1 MTDLS
6 RLHTLEQI
14 AAERARL
21 EQRATQQAQ
30 GIERE
35 TRSLRKL
42 WQSRWAKVERFGNI
56 LGMIM
61 PKVSQGTLAITLLSR
76 LFRRFRK

>member
-21 EQRATQQAQ
+21 EQRAAKQAQ
-30 GIERE
+30 DIERN

-42 WQSRWAKVERFGNI
+42 WQSRWTKVERFGSI
-56 LGMIM
+56 LSLIM
-61 PKVSQGTLAITLLSR
+61 PKVGQGTLALTLLSR
-76 LFRRFRK
+76 LVRHFRK